1 MAYFNAG
8 RSLSTLLS
16 RALTASSSSSFPSRS
31 RLTVALLNKTP
42 VFIPE
47 ATKILIRT
55 KTSGSGYPPLNDPSP
70 NCSTPRPS
78 VLLDESYYEHFLIIL
93 EFPERPKPLE
103 EEMIDAY
110 VKTLAS
116 VVGSEEEAKK
126 RIYSVCTTRYT
137 GFRAFFSKDLV
148 IELRGNII
156 SHLLGRALTSSSSSF
171 PSRSR
176 LTVALLNK
184 TPVFI
189 PDATK
194 ILTRTKTYGSGYWP
208 FLDPSQLQS
217 VFINSHDYGHWL
229 IILEFPE
236 RPKPLEEEMIDTYV
250 KTLASVVGSEEEA
263 KKRIYSVCTT
273 RYTGF
278 RAFFSED
285 LVEELGGNFI
295 SHLLGRALIAS
306 SSFSSF
312 PSRSRLTVALLNKNP
327 VFIPEATKILTRTKT
342 SGSGYPPLNDPSP
355 NCSSPRPSVLL
366 DECYYEHFL
375 IILEF
380 PERPKPLEEEMID
393 AYVKTLAS
401 VVGSEEEAK
410 KRIYAVSSATSWY
423 TGFRAF
429 ISKEMA
435 HELSV
440 FIPDATKILT
450 RTMTYGSGYSPFRDP
465 SRLPSVFLYG
475 YDCDHWHIILEFP
488 ERPKPLEEEMI
499 DTYVKTL
506 ASVVGSEEEA
516 KKRIYSV
523 CTTMY
528 TGFRAFFSKDLVKEL
543 RGNFISHLLGF
554 RVYMVFPFSSGFK
567 PPDVIAFYTNL
578 SGFKRFSPIAF
589 VNVFELAIDEASTL
603 F

>member
-1 MAYFNAG
+1 MAWFNAG

-16 RALTASSSSSFPSRS
+16 
-31 RLTVALLNKTP
+31 
-42 VFIPE
+42 
-47 ATKILIRT
+47 
-55 KTSGSGYPPLNDPSP
+55 
-70 NCSTPRPS
+70 
-78 VLLDESYYEHFLIIL
+78 
-93 EFPERPKPLE
+93 
-103 EEMIDAY
+103 
-110 VKTLAS
+110 
-116 VVGSEEEAKK
+116 
-126 RIYSVCTTRYT
+126 
-137 GFRAFFSKDLV
+137 
-148 IELRGNII
+148 
-156 SHLLGRALTSSSSSF
+156 
-171 PSRSR
+171 
-176 LTVALLNK
+176 
-184 TPVFI
+184 
-189 PDATK
+189 
-194 ILTRTKTYGSGYWP
+194 
-208 FLDPSQLQS
+208 
-217 VFINSHDYGHWL
+217 
-229 IILEFPE
+229 
-236 RPKPLEEEMIDTYV
+236 
-250 KTLASVVGSEEEA
+250 
-263 KKRIYSVCTT
+263 
-273 RYTGF
+273 
-278 RAFFSED
+278 
-285 LVEELGGNFI
+285 
-295 SHLLGRALIAS
+295 RALIAS

-312 PSRSRLTVALLNKNP
+312 PSRSCLTVALLNKNP

-401 VVGSEEEAK
+401 VVGSEEEAKKRIYSVCTTSYTGFHAIFSGDLINELRDQEPSLDEKIDLYVKTLASAVGSEEEAK

-543 RGNFISHLLGF
+543 RG
-554 RVYMVFPFSSGFK
+554 
-567 PPDVIAFYTNL
+567 
-578 SGFKRFSPIAF
+578 FKRFSPIAF

>member
-148 IELRGNII
+148 IELR
-156 SHLLGRALTSSSSSF
+156 
-171 PSRSR
+171 
-176 LTVALLNK
+176 
-184 TPVFI
+184 VFI

-285 LVEELGGNFI
+285 LVEELGE
-295 SHLLGRALIAS
+295 S
-306 SSFSSF
+306 
-312 PSRSRLTVALLNKNP
+312 
-327 VFIPEATKILTRTKT
+327 
-342 SGSGYPPLNDPSP
+342 
-355 NCSSPRPSVLL
+355 
-366 DECYYEHFL
+366 
-375 IILEF
+375 
-380 PERPKPLEEEMID
+380 
-393 AYVKTLAS
+393 
-401 VVGSEEEAK
+401 
-410 KRIYAVSSATSWY
+410 
-423 TGFRAF
+423 
-429 ISKEMA
+429 
-435 HELSV
+435 
-440 FIPDATKILT
+440 
-450 RTMTYGSGYSPFRDP
+450 
-465 SRLPSVFLYG
+465 
-475 YDCDHWHIILEFP
+475 
-488 ERPKPLEEEMI
+488 
-499 DTYVKTL
+499 
-506 ASVVGSEEEA
+506 
-516 KKRIYSV
+516 
-523 CTTMY
+523 
-528 TGFRAFFSKDLVKEL
+528 
-543 RGNFISHLLGF
+543 
-554 RVYMVFPFSSGFK
+554 
-567 PPDVIAFYTNL
+567 
-578 SGFKRFSPIAF
+578 
-589 VNVFELAIDEASTL
+589 
-603 F
+603 